1 MQKPPTT
8 LSVTLVG
15 ETDLDLVWL
24 EGLRIPR
31 GITIG
36 VTDLGERLD
45 VVARAKTGL
54 ITVMA
59 QRGLDHALI
68 RGADRELDRPL
79 ELLALDLV
87 RRWNRARPE
96 GTRFPDTPSLE
107 QIESFDPDA
116 YWVALGE

>member
-1 MQKPPTT
+1 MQKPTTT

-15 ETDLDLVWL
+15 ETDLDLAWL

-31 GITIG
+31 GMALD

-68 RGADRELDRPL
+68 RGSNRELNRPL
-79 ELLALDLV
+79 EMLALDIV
-87 RRWNRARPE
+87 RRWNSARPK
-96 GTRFPDTPSLE
+96 GGRFPDPSSLR
-107 QIESFDPDA
+107 QIESFDPNA
-116 YWVALGE
+116 YWVALG